1 MEFMACLFF
10 LVAVWLVIWPVLFLL
25 RLMSLEETVRK
36 WGIAQQ
42 GVQQTTPA
50 TEATSISGTTRPETV
65 PIQSAGILPKQSKDI
80 VPAQLIGPEPNEI
93 PKADTARIDEV
104 QQSPKPAR
112 QPSAFETAAFDA
124 LRKMR
129 NWLIIGKES
138 LPEGSSWEFAL
149 ASQWLLRIGVLILLM
164 GIGFF
169 AKISIENEWIGP
181 IGQVLLIAMVGM
193 ALLATGG
200 NILGGTYHLI
210 GQGLLGAG
218 LVTLYFAVY
227 AAHGMFHVID
237 MVSAFALMMVVTTLA
252 TSLAVRFNSLLV
264 AVIGVLGGY
273 ATPVFMEST
282 TVNYPGLLGYMLVLG
297 FGVLGVSWWRKWHLL
312 QLLALGSDILLFQ
325 LSMRHYGQSDFPVVM
340 PFAASRFLLFS
351 TMAFLH
357 NIIRREKSNLLDLL
371 ALAMNAWAF
380 FLNGQWMIGQIWG
393 TEAASG
399 LALALAFF
407 YAAHVMVFLRLRVVD
422 RELLTGFLGLASLF
436 LSVAIPMLFSDRWL
450 TSSWALQALAMAWVA
465 QQLGSKVLGQF
476 TMLLMVLVLGRY
488 AMVDLPRHATE
499 TISMEMPLLEFLIQ
513 SFGRMMEFSLPAAAV
528 FASSWLIASF
538 PESSAKIEK
547 DNDYPEFFPS
557 GSFSTWMVTL
567 ILLVL
572 FPFLYMEA
580 SRQLLYLAEPVW
592 PSGLT
597 LLAVA
602 VAIGIFYRIRQTC
615 HIMMVLACMVLI
627 AILLVTKLLV
637 IDLYGYWGYGQYP
650 TNLFS
655 RSYSSIHSLSRLVD
669 FGLVVAWLIWLAW
682 TFSKSQITRQAGI
695 VLTIVAICLSL
706 LHARLETI
714 NVLHYLDMD
723 GLAEGAISIVWCL
736 YALASLL
743 IGFIRNYKPARIC
756 GLVLFTMIAFKV
768 FIIDLAALDQIYK
781 VVAFVILGSLLL
793 AGAFLYLK
801 FQSSDQNPDTKEK
814 EIS

>member
-1 MEFMACLFF
+1 MEFVACLFF
-10 LVAVWLVIWPVLFLL
+10 LVAVWLVIWPIFFLV
-25 RLMSLEETVRK
+25 RLISLEEAVRK

-42 GVQQTTPA
+42 SVQQTTPA
-50 TEATSISGTTRPETV
+50 TEATSLSGTTHPETV
-65 PIQSAGILPKQSKDI
+65 PVQSAANLPIQTEVI
-80 VPAQLIGPEPNEI
+80 VPAQLVGPEPNEI
-93 PKADTARIDEV
+93 AKADTASIVEH
-104 QQSPKPAR
+104 QQSTKPVR
-112 QPSAFETAAFDA
+112 QPTAFETAAFDA

-181 IGQVLLIAMVGM
+181 IGQVLLIAMAGM
-193 ALLATGG
+193 ALLAAGG

-237 MVSAFALMMVVTTLA
+237 MGTAFALMIVVTTLA

-312 QLLALGSDILLFQ
+312 QLLALGCDILLFQ
-325 LSMRHYGQSDFPVVM
+325 LSMKHYGQSDFPVVM

-357 NIIRREKSNLLDLL
+357 NLVRREKSNLLDLL
-371 ALAMNAWAF
+371 ALALNAWAF

-393 TEAASG
+393 TEAAAG

-407 YAAHVMVFLRLRVVD
+407 YTAHVMVFLRLRVVD

-436 LSVAIPMLFSDRWL
+436 LSVAIPMLLSDRWL

-465 QQLGSKVLGQF
+465 QQLGSKVLGQL
-476 TMLLMVLVLGRY
+476 TMLLMVVVLGRY
-488 AMVDLPRHATE
+488 AVVDLPRHATG
-499 TISMEMPLLEFLIQ
+499 TISMEMPLLEFLGQ
-513 SFGRMMEFSLPAAAV
+513 SFGRMMEFLLPAAAV
-528 FASSWLIASF
+528 FASSWLLASL
-538 PESSAKIEK
+538 PESSARIEK
-547 DNDYPEFFPS
+547 GNDYPEIMPS
-557 GSFSTWMVTL
+557 GSFSIWIVTAM
-567 ILLVL
+567 LLVL
-572 FPFLYMEA
+572 FPFVYMEA
-580 SRQLLYLAEPVW
+580 SRQLWYLAEPVW

-602 VAIGIFYRIRQTC
+602 VAVGIFYRISQLC
-615 HIMMVLACMVLI
+615 HDMMVLACMVLI
-627 AILLVTKLLV
+627 AVLLVTKLLV
-637 IDLYGYWGYGQYP
+637 IDLVGYWGYGHHP
-650 TNLFS
+650 TDLFS
-655 RSYSSIHSLSRLVD
+655 GSYSSIHALSRLVD

-682 TFSKSQITRQAGI
+682 MLSKSQTTRHAGI
-695 VLTIVAICLSL
+695 VITIVAIGLSL

-714 NVLHYLDMD
+714 NVLHYFDMD

-736 YALASLL
+736 YALAALL
-743 IGFIRNYKPARIC
+743 IGLLWKHKPARVC
-756 GLVLFTMIAFKV
+756 GLALFTMIAVKV
-768 FIIDLAALDQIYK
+768 FINDLAALDQVYK
-781 VVAFVILGSLLL
+781 VVAFVILGILLL
-793 AGAFLYLK
+793 TGAFLYLK
-801 FQSSDQNPDTKEK
+801 FQSPYQNSDTTGKET
-814 EIS
+814 S